1 MTVSM
6 YGIWN
11 MEYGIWNYGAT
22 ISVGFNIFIMCK
34 FIIEIYSIDMASVT
48 PTLSNFTIESRVIIR
63 DVSFSLAN
71 PTSDNTNPAAVFT
84 FTINN
89 TGATPVADISGRIV
103 RILSVGTAT
112 ITATQAATTGYT
124 SGEITAVLTV
134 NPVINEYTISPKEW
148 SLGSFELQ
156 DPSSNSPGSFTFEN
170 LTPLTI
176 SIFSRTVTLKTV
188 GSAQIKIT
196 QDASG
201 IYPSSSI
208 IATFDV
214 LTSIVGVGTQ
224 NQIDLSWN
232 IPTENGAT
240 IKNYFF
246 YTEERT
252 TDISPAPAVSS
263 VIATI
268 PATNSS
274 YYSYTLPRPY
284 SSQVLSSSGQPTGID
299 INSADRS
306 FDITTSPL
314 YTTANYFD
322 MGYCGEIEVNWVYH
336 NDARIDN
343 LRGSASTTMTL
354 SLHKRASSQIGDNRI
369 DLILDTTRTYDS
381 LENCYGPMPQNN
393 DKTLTDIFTIDFP
406 SSSTPARELKYMKLT
421 DVIAG
426 QVRISNNTYIN
437 SDGVEKT
444 YSIIIKSIRIAPFRF
459 PISRDFTS
467 LGFGLGTG
475 NTTGG
480 FSVSTFNALPDIS
493 GGVLYHM
500 PKMTRSL
507 TDYNKASWT
516 FSWKYAANLPKLTT
530 DISYLPVGSGAA
542 AITNLNIPF
551 NMRIR
556 AYSRPYTKTTV
567 SIIDA
572 SYNTLSVPAFLTN
585 VTNANYNTRM
595 LFDLS
600 FNADASYNQIF
611 ADLSANNLSYT
622 FDISG
627 AKGFAPA
634 AVGGNIDFSHTQFV
648 FLFDISILDPSYNA
662 YFRIMNTQADSF
674 QVKMVSQTFTPYQ
687 EYRFASPDPTLASSH
702 ALTSQTNTIYSITD
716 HYTPIRPF
724 YRFFNLTNGDFYS
737 YRISSHNIAGTS
749 AFSELLTRRCGSVP
763 NTIQNQVNSNGND
776 TLTIESETTS
786 NQINI
791 YWDKPTFSGY
801 EIQYY
806 IIQMMID
813 ISGRWINS
821 IDYTNELA
829 ANDLSFNMFNDVIV
843 PVSDD
848 QTLIEYTNTIRQ
860 YTYNSIASQQSFNS
874 RSGLNTPFTGSILNG
889 YRYYLRLA
897 SVNELGVGAYSSI
910 LSGVSFSRPDNDPI
924 RFDADQVIGD
934 ELVILTWKI
943 PQEDAGSPI
952 LNYVIDYQEVTE
964 SVSATGVIT
973 TIYKPMNRY
982 LQDAI
987 ELEYSNADPS
997 YPLRTFG
1004 NVYSGYKQ
1012 FSSLSSDQQTALM
1025 TLRNQ
1030 IFKYIIHPRPI
1041 TLNDPDKALNT
1052 ASSDLSKNIVLN
1064 YTDKTFTYKSNLL
1077 TQNMF
1082 DLSYIQLKWYYTQDT
1097 VGGGVWQSET
1107 SASFH
1112 LSVTGH
1118 LEHNSSNRSR
1128 DISGIFD
1135 ISRSYIVTLSKM
1147 SLPDNAVYNYIHS
1160 VTGDIITADV
1170 PATYVRFESLS
1181 PPTLF
1186 RLDHEHDKGYYLK
1199 MFYTIS
1205 NISRSD
1211 YRFNFLS
1218 SKVIIN
1224 GIAPVRTFPGLNTEF
1239 TMTVRN
1245 NIYSHPLVNG
1255 NTYLFTITPV
1265 NINDYFPDPSKE
1277 GGNYGNGVS
1286 QITLKVGTAF
1296 SEPITDMSYS
1306 LISTSQGGKV
1316 VLQWKYSSKPKYII
1330 NIVIPDEY
1338 RQDNLYPQEYPSIL
1352 QPDGRTTL
1360 SILTPNLDTNSSIV
1374 TYTIP
1379 SDLPADIASSN
1390 AQLYLKSGRGYHIS
1404 VSPVQTFIDNQDTI
1418 VFQPAPS
1425 ENMYVDGTYIIPFR
1439 IPLRPLEFISQGY
1452 NGYVDLK
1459 WRLPDIMTDPN
1470 YYTTSTT
1477 DAYYQYKYFTLE
1489 RRDVSSSS
1497 LEWTV
1502 VSTEIPIPS
1511 QANGGIAGYQTQYT
1525 VSSLT
1530 NERPQQFRIR
1540 TVINNEYTTQR
1551 SFSDYTY
1558 MTVINNIPVVESSA
1572 NTVYPSLY
1580 PFRPSN
1586 PSLRFATI
1594 TATATG
1600 PLNGLTFKL
1609 DYPSYNGI
1617 ADYYECDVYYNY
1629 IVSGTTRSQWY
1640 GIFDVNN
1647 GIADLSDNITINGAQ
1662 FTANRKLRTTTAT
1675 ASGNQTITV
1684 VSRTNLYSYGIQFRL
1699 YPRKTGLD
1707 GVYPLGDNLYT
1718 EYSNVAYLY

>member
-1 MTVSM
+1 MS
-6 YGIWN
+6 
-11 MEYGIWNYGAT
+11 
-22 ISVGFNIFIMCK
+22 SVP
-34 FIIEIYSIDMASVT
+34 
-48 PTLSNFTIESRVIIR
+48 PTLSNFTIEPRVIIR

-71 PTSDNTNPAAVFT
+71 PTSNNTNPAAVFT

-112 ITATQAATTGYT
+112 ITATQAATPGYT

-188 GSAQIKIT
+188 GSAQIKVT
-196 QDASG
+196 QAASG

-252 TDISPAPAVSS
+252 TDISPAPAVST
-263 VIATI
+263 VIATR

-274 YYSYTLPRPY
+274 YYSYTLPRTY
-284 SSQVLSSSGQPTGID
+284 SSQVLSAAGQPTGID
-299 INSADRS
+299 INSTNTL
-306 FDITTSPL
+306 FNITTSPL

-336 NDARIDN
+336 NDARIEDLMAN
-343 LRGSASTTMTL
+343 EVTSTTMTL

-369 DLILDTTRTYDS
+369 DLISGATRNYDS

-406 SSSTPARELKYMKLT
+406 NSSTLARELKYMKLT

-426 QVRISNNTYIN
+426 QVNISNNTYIN
-437 SDGVEKT
+437 SEGIRKT

-467 LGFGLGTG
+467 LGFGLGIGTG
-475 NTTGG
+475 NINGG

-516 FSWKYAANLPKLTT
+516 FSWKYAANLQKLTT

-556 AYSRPYTKTTV
+556 AYSRPYKRTTE
-567 SIIDA
+567 SITDA

-585 VTNANYNTRM
+585 VSNSNYNTRM
-595 LFDLS
+595 LLDSS

-622 FDISG
+622 FDIFG

-634 AVGGNIDFSHTQFV
+634 AVGDNIDFSHTQFV

-662 YFRIMNTQADSF
+662 YFRMMNTQADSF

-687 EYRFASPDPTLASSH
+687 EYRLAGPDPTLASSQS
-702 ALTSQTNTIYSITD
+702 LMSPTNTLYNIID
-716 HYTPIRPF
+716 HYTPLRPF
-724 YRFFNLTNGDFYS
+724 YRFFDLSNGNFYS
-737 YRISSHNIAGTS
+737 YRISSQNIAGTS

-763 NTIQNQVNSNGND
+763 NTIQNQVNRFGND
-776 TLTIESETTS
+776 TFTIESESTS
-786 NQINI
+786 NQIII

-813 ISGRWINS
+813 ISGRWVNT
-821 IDYTNELA
+821 IDYTVELA
-829 ANDLSFNMFNDVIV
+829 ANDLSFNMFNEVIV

-848 QTLIEYTNTIRQ
+848 QTLIPYRNTIRQ
-860 YTYNSIASQQSFNS
+860 YTYNSITSQETFNS
-874 RSGLNTPFTGSILNG
+874 RSGLNTPFTGAILNG
-889 YRYYLRLA
+889 YRYYFRLA
-897 SVNELGVGAYSSI
+897 SMNEIGVSAYSSI
-910 LSGVSFSRPDNDPI
+910 LSGISFSRPDNAPI
-924 RFDADQVIGD
+924 RYDGDQIIGN

-952 LNYVIDYQEVTE
+952 LNYVIDYQDVIET
-964 SVSATGVIT
+964 VSATTGVIT
-973 TIYKPMNRY
+973 TTYGSTKYRY
-982 LQDAI
+982 IQDEI
-987 ELEYSNADPS
+987 EKSYYNAAPG
-997 YPLRTFG
+997 YPLNDFRK
-1004 NVYSGYKQ
+1004 VYSGYKQ
-1012 FSSLSSDQQTALM
+1012 FSSLSSDKQTELM
-1025 TLRNQ
+1025 TLRNRL
-1030 IFKYIIHPRPI
+1030 FKYIIHPRPI

-1052 ASSDLSKNIVLN
+1052 VSSDLSKNIVMN
-1064 YTDKTFTYKSNLL
+1064 YTDQTFTYKSNLL

-1097 VGGGVWQSET
+1097 VGGGGIWQSDT

-1147 SLPDNAVYNYIHS
+1147 SLPDDAVYNYIHS
-1160 VTGDIITADV
+1160 VTGDVLTAVDPV
-1170 PATYVRFESLS
+1170 PATYVQFESLS
-1181 PPTLF
+1181 PPTLI

-1199 MFYTIS
+1199 MNYTIS

-1218 SKVIIN
+1218 GKVILN

-1239 TMTVRN
+1239 TMTIKN
-1245 NIYSHPLVNG
+1245 NGYSHPLENG
-1255 NTYLFTITPV
+1255 NTYLFTITPI
-1265 NINDYFPDPSKE
+1265 NINDFFPDPSKD
-1277 GGNYGNGVS
+1277 GDNDGNGIS

-1316 VLQWKYSSKPKYII
+1316 VLQWKYSSKPKYFISI
-1330 NIVIPDEY
+1330 DIPNEY
-1338 RQDNLYPQEYPSIL
+1338 RQDNLYPQEYPLLL
-1352 QPDGRTTL
+1352 QPDGNRR
-1360 SILTPNLDTNSSIV
+1360 SILTPNLDTNSGIV

-1390 AQLYLKSGRGYHIS
+1390 AQLYLKSGRGYHIR
-1404 VSPVQTFIDNQDTI
+1404 VSPVQTFINTQDTI
-1418 VFQPAPS
+1418 EFIPAPS
-1425 ENMYVDGTYIIPFR
+1425 RNMYVDGTYIIPFR

-1452 NGYVDLK
+1452 NGSVDLK
-1459 WRLPDIMTDPN
+1459 WRLPDITTDPN
-1470 YYTTSTT
+1470 YYKTDTTA
-1477 DAYYQYKYFTLE
+1477 AYYQYKYFTLE
-1489 RRDVSSSS
+1489 RRDELSS

-1502 VSTEIPIPS
+1502 VSNEIPIPS
-1511 QANGGIAGYQTQYT
+1511 QENGGIAGYQTQYT
-1525 VSSLT
+1525 VGSLT
-1530 NERPQQFRIR
+1530 NERNQQFRIR
-1540 TVINNEYTTQR
+1540 TVINNEYTSQR

-1572 NTVYPSLY
+1572 NTVYPSIY

-1594 TATATG
+1594 TETATG

-1629 IVSGTTRSQWY
+1629 VVSGTTRSPWY

-1684 VSRTNLYSYGIQFRL
+1684 VSRSNLYSYGIRFRL
-1699 YPRKTGLD
+1699 YPRKNGLD

>member
-1 MTVSM
+1 
-6 YGIWN
+6 
-11 MEYGIWNYGAT
+11 
-22 ISVGFNIFIMCK
+22 
-34 FIIEIYSIDMASVT
+34 MASET
-48 PTLSNFTIESRVIIR
+48 PTLSNFTIEPRVIIR

-71 PTSDNTNPAAVFT
+71 PRSNNTNPAAVFT

-103 RILSVGTAT
+103 RILSVGKAI

-156 DPSSNSPGSFTFEN
+156 DPSSNSPGAFTFEN

-188 GSAQIKIT
+188 GSAQIKVT
-196 QDASG
+196 QAASG
-201 IYPSSSI
+201 IYPSSYV

-252 TDISPAPAVSS
+252 TDISPAPAVST

-284 SSQVLSSSGQPTGID
+284 SSQVLSAAGQPTGID
-299 INSADRS
+299 INSTTNS
-306 FDITTSPL
+306 FEITTSPL

-336 NDARIDN
+336 NDARIDD
-343 LRGSASTTMTL
+343 LSGSASTTMKL

-369 DLILDTTRTYDS
+369 DLILDTTRIYDS

-426 QVRISNNTYIN
+426 QVSISNNTYIN

-500 PKMTRSL
+500 PKMTRPL

-556 AYSRPYTKTTV
+556 AYSRPYTKTTG
-567 SIIDA
+567 SITNA

-585 VTNANYNTRM
+585 VSIANYNTRM

-662 YFRIMNTQADSF
+662 YFRMMNTQTDSF

-687 EYRFASPDPTLASSH
+687 EYRLAGPNPTLASSQS
-702 ALTSQTNTIYSITD
+702 LTSPTNTIYSITD
-716 HYTPIRPF
+716 HYTPLRPF

-737 YRISSHNIAGTS
+737 YRISSQNIAGTS

-763 NTIQNQVNSNGND
+763 NTIQNQVNRYGND
-776 TLTIESETTS
+776 TFKIESESTS

-806 IIQMMID
+806 IIQMIID
-813 ISGRWINS
+813 ISGRWVNS

-829 ANDLSFNMFNDVIV
+829 ANDLSFNMFNEVIV

-860 YTYNSIASQQSFNS
+860 YTYNSITSQQIFNS
-874 RSGLNTPFTGSILNG
+874 RYGLNTPFTGAILNG
-889 YRYYLRLA
+889 YRYYFRLA
-897 SVNELGVGAYSSI
+897 SMNELGVSAYSSI
-910 LSGVSFSRPDNDPI
+910 LSGISFSRPDNAPI
-924 RFDADQVIGD
+924 RFDGDQVIGSD
-934 ELVILTWKI
+934 LVILTWKI
-943 PQEDAGSPI
+943 PQDDAGSPI
-952 LNYVIDYQEVTE
+952 LNYVIDYQDVIET
-964 SVSATGVIT
+964 VSATTGAIIT
-973 TIYKPMNRY
+973 TYGSTTYRY
-982 LQDAI
+982 IQDAI
-987 ELEYSNADPS
+987 EKSYYDDNRGYPS
-997 YPLRTFG
+997 DDFRK
-1004 NVYSGYKQ
+1004 VYSGYKQ
-1012 FSSLSSDQQTALM
+1012 FSSLSSDQQTALA

-1052 ASSDLSKNIVLN
+1052 ASSDLSKNIVMN

-1097 VGGGVWQSET
+1097 VGGGIWQSGT
-1107 SASFH
+1107 SVSFH

-1147 SLPDNAVYNYIHS
+1147 SLPDDAVYNYIHS
-1160 VTGDIITADV
+1160 VTGDVLTANV

-1181 PPTLF
+1181 PPTLI
-1186 RLDHEHDKGYYLK
+1186 RLDHEHDNGYYLK
-1199 MFYTIS
+1199 MIYTIS

-1218 SKVIIN
+1218 GKVILN
-1224 GIAPVRTFPGLNTEF
+1224 GIAPVRTFAGLNTEF
-1239 TMTVRN
+1239 TVTIKN
-1245 NIYSHPLVNG
+1245 NGYSYPLVSEKK
-1255 NTYLFTITPV
+1255 YLYTITPF
-1265 NINDYFPDPSKE
+1265 NINDFFPDPLLKD
-1277 GGNYGNGVS
+1277 GDNNGNGIS
-1286 QITLKVGTAF
+1286 QITLKWGTDT
-1296 SEPITDMSYS
+1296 SQSITDMSYS

-1330 NIVIPDEY
+1330 SIEIPNEY
-1338 RQDNLYPQEYPSIL
+1338 RQDNLYPQEYPLLL

-1360 SILTPNLDTNSSIV
+1360 SILTPNLDTNSGIV

-1390 AQLYLKSGRGYHIS
+1390 AQLYLKSGRGYHIR
-1404 VSPVQTFIDNQDTI
+1404 VSPVQTFINTQDI
-1418 VFQPAPS
+1418 IEFVPAPP
-1425 ENMYVDGTYIIPFR
+1425 EKMYVDGTYIIPFR

-1452 NGYVDLK
+1452 NGSVDLK
-1459 WRLPDIMTDPN
+1459 WRLPDITTDPN
-1470 YYTTSTT
+1470 YYTTDTT
-1477 DAYYQYKYFTLE
+1477 TAYYQYKYFTLE
-1489 RRDVSSSS
+1489 RRDELSS

-1502 VSTEIPIPS
+1502 VSNEIPIPS

-1525 VSSLT
+1525 VGSLT
-1530 NERPQQFRIR
+1530 NERNQQFRIR
-1540 TVINNEYTTQR
+1540 TVINNEYTSQR

-1572 NTVYPSLY
+1572 NTVYPSIY
-1580 PFRPSN
+1580 PFRSSN

-1594 TATATG
+1594 TDTATG
-1600 PLNGLTFKL
+1600 SLNGLTFML

-1629 IVSGTTRSQWY
+1629 IVSGTTRSPWY

-1675 ASGNQTITV
+1675 ASGNQRITV
-1684 VSRTNLYSYGIQFRL
+1684 VSRTNLYSYGIRFRL
-1699 YPRKTGLD
+1699 YPRKNGLD
-1707 GVYPLGDNLYT
+1707 GVYPSGDNLYT

>member
-1 MTVSM
+1 
-6 YGIWN
+6 
-11 MEYGIWNYGAT
+11 MEYGVT
-22 ISVGFNIFIMCK
+22 VISVDFNIFIMC
-34 FIIEIYSIDMASVT
+34 IIEIYSINMAAQP
-48 PTLSNFTIESRVIIR
+48 PTLSNFTIEPRVIIR
-63 DVSFSLAN
+63 DVSFSLTD

-89 TGATPVADISGRIV
+89 TDGATPVADISGRIV
-103 RILSVGTAT
+103 RILGVGTAI
-112 ITATQAATTGYT
+112 ITATQAATVGYT
-124 SGEITAVLTV
+124 TGEITAVLTV

-176 SIFSRTVTLKTV
+176 SIFARTVTLKTV
-188 GSAQIKIT
+188 GSAQIKVT

-208 IATFDV
+208 IASFDV
-214 LTSIVGVGTQ
+214 LTSIVVVGTQ

-263 VIATI
+263 VIATR
-268 PATNSS
+268 PAINSS

-299 INSADRS
+299 INSTGGS
-306 FDITTSPL
+306 FNITTSPL
-314 YTTANYFD
+314 YTNANYFD

-336 NDARIDN
+336 NDARIED
-343 LRGSASTTMTL
+343 LMADEVTSTTMTL
-354 SLHKRASSQIGDNRI
+354 SLHKRASSQVGDNRI
-369 DLILDTTRTYDS
+369 NLIFNATRKYDS

-393 DKTLTDIFTIDFP
+393 DKTITDIFTIDFP
-406 SSSTPARELKYMKLT
+406 GSSTLARELKYMKLT

-426 QVRISNNTYIN
+426 NVTISSNTYIN
-437 SDGVEKT
+437 SVGIEKT

-467 LGFGLGTG
+467 LGFGLGIGTE
-475 NTTGG
+475 NINGG
-480 FSVSTFNALPDIS
+480 FSVSTFNALADIS

-500 PKMTRSL
+500 PKMTRPL

-516 FSWKYAANLPKLTT
+516 FSWKYAANLPKLIT

-556 AYSRPYTKTTV
+556 GYSRPYKHTTE
-567 SIIDA
+567 SITDA

-595 LFDLS
+595 LFDAS

-611 ADLSANNLSYT
+611 ADSSANNLSFT
-622 FDISG
+622 FDISS
-627 AKGFAPA
+627 AKGFAKYIE
-634 AVGGNIDFSHTQFV
+634 GNIDFSHTQFV

-662 YFRIMNTQADSF
+662 YFRMMNTQADSF
-674 QVKMVSQTFTPYQ
+674 QVKMMSQTFTPYQ
-687 EYRFASPDPTLASSH
+687 EYRFASPDPTLASSQS
-702 ALTSQTNTIYSITD
+702 LISPTNTLYNIID
-716 HYTPIRPF
+716 HYTPLRPF
-724 YRFFNLTNGDFYS
+724 YRFFDLSNGDFYS
-737 YRISSHNIAGTS
+737 YRISSQNIAGTS

-763 NTIQNQVNSNGND
+763 NTIQNQVNPNGND
-776 TLTIESETTS
+776 TLKIESERTS

-829 ANDLSFNMFNDVIV
+829 ANDLSFNMFNEVIV
-843 PVSDD
+843 PVSDN
-848 QTLIEYTNTIRQ
+848 QALIEYTNTIRQ

-910 LSGVSFSRPDNDPI
+910 LSGISFSRPDNAPI
-924 RFDADQVIGD
+924 RFDGDQIIGD
-934 ELVILTWKI
+934 GLVILTWKI

-952 LNYVIDYQEVTE
+952 LNYIIEYQDVFET
-964 SVSATGVIT
+964 VSATTGAIT
-973 TIYKPMNRY
+973 TTYSRTKYRY
-982 LQDAI
+982 LQDAS
-987 ELEYSNADPS
+987 ENAYFTADAS
-997 YPLRTFG
+997 YPYNAFR

-1012 FSSLSSDQQTALM
+1012 FSSLSSDKQTALA

-1030 IFKYIIHPRPI
+1030 LFKYIIHPRPI
-1041 TLNDPDKALNT
+1041 TLNDTDKALNT
-1052 ASSDLSKNIVLN
+1052 ASSDLSKNIVMN
-1064 YTDKTFTYKSNLL
+1064 YTDTTFTYKSNLL

-1097 VGGGVWQSET
+1097 VGGQLWQSDT
-1107 SASFH
+1107 SVSFH

-1135 ISRSYIVTLSKM
+1135 ISRSYIVTVSKM
-1147 SLPDNAVYNYIHS
+1147 SRPDDAIYNNINS
-1160 VTGDIITADV
+1160 VTGDVLTVDDPV

-1199 MFYTIS
+1199 MIYTIS

-1218 SKVIIN
+1218 GRVIIN
-1224 GIAPVRTFPGLNTEF
+1224 GIAPVRTFAGLNTEF

-1245 NIYSHPLVNG
+1245 NPYSHPLENG
-1255 NTYLFTITPV
+1255 KTYLFTITPF
-1265 NINDYFPDPSKE
+1265 NINDFFPDPSRE
-1277 GGNYGNGVS
+1277 GPNEVNGVS
-1286 QITLKVGTAF
+1286 QIILKVGTAF

-1338 RQDNLYPQEYPSIL
+1338 KQDNLYPQEYPSIL

-1418 VFQPAPS
+1418 AFQPAPS
-1425 ENMYVDGTYIIPFR
+1425 RNMFVDGTYIIPFR

-1459 WRLPDIMTDPN
+1459 WRLPDITTDPN
-1470 YYTTSTT
+1470 YYTTDTT

-1489 RRDVSSSS
+1489 RRDVSSLS
-1497 LEWTV
+1497 LEWNV
-1502 VSTEIPIPS
+1502 VSNEIPIPS
-1511 QANGGIAGYQTQYT
+1511 RANGGIAGYQTPYT
-1525 VSSLT
+1525 VSGLE
-1530 NERPQQFRIR
+1530 NERSQQFRIR

-1551 SFSDYTY
+1551 SYSDYTY

-1572 NTVYPSLY
+1572 NTVYPSIY

-1594 TATATG
+1594 TETATG

-1629 IVSGTTRSQWY
+1629 IVSGTTRSPWY

-1647 GIADLSDNITINGAQ
+1647 GIADLSYNIIINGAQ
-1662 FTANRKLRTTTAT
+1662 FTANRKLRTITAT

-1684 VSRTNLYSYGIQFRL
+1684 VSRSNLYSYGIQFRL
-1699 YPRKTGLD
+1699 YPRKNGLD

-1718 EYSNVAYLY
+1718 DYSNVAYLY

>member
-1 MTVSM
+1 
-6 YGIWN
+6 
-11 MEYGIWNYGAT
+11 MEYGIT
-22 ISVGFNIFIMCK
+22 VISVDFNIFIMC
-34 FIIEIYSIDMASVT
+34 IIEIYSNNMAALP
-48 PTLSNFTIESRVIIR
+48 PTLSNFTIEPRVIIR
-63 DVSFSLAN
+63 DVSFSLTD

-89 TGATPVADISGRIV
+89 TAGATPVADISGRIV
-103 RILSVGTAT
+103 RILSVGKAI

-170 LTPLTI
+170 FTPLTI
-176 SIFSRTVTLKTV
+176 SIVSRTVTLKTV
-188 GSAQIKIT
+188 GSAQIKVT

-208 IATFDV
+208 IASFDV
-214 LTSIVGVGTQ
+214 LTSIVVVGTQ

-263 VIATI
+263 VIATR

-274 YYSYTLPRPY
+274 YYSYTLPIPY
-284 SSQVLSSSGQPTGID
+284 SSQILSSSGQPTGID
-299 INSADRS
+299 INSTS
-306 FDITTSPL
+306 TLFNITTLAL

-322 MGYCGEIEVNWVYH
+322 MGYCGEIEVNWAYH
-336 NDARIDN
+336 NDAPIEDLMAN
-343 LRGSASTTMTL
+343 EVTSTTMTL

-369 DLILDTTRTYDS
+369 DLISSATRNYDS

-406 SSSTPARELKYMKLT
+406 NSSTLARDLKYMKLT

-426 QVRISNNTYIN
+426 QVSISNNTYIN
-437 SDGVEKT
+437 SQGIEKT

-467 LGFGLGTG
+467 LGFGLGLGIGTG
-475 NTTGG
+475 NTNGG
-480 FSVSTFNALPDIS
+480 FSVSTFNALADIS

-516 FSWKYAANLPKLTT
+516 FSWKYVANLPKLTT
-530 DISYLPVGSGAA
+530 DISYLPVGSGPA

-556 AYSRPYTKTTV
+556 AYSRPYSKTTGT
-567 SIIDA
+567 ITDA

-595 LFDLS
+595 LFDSS

-662 YFRIMNTQADSF
+662 YFRMMNTQADSF
-674 QVKMVSQTFTPYQ
+674 QVKMMSQTFTPYQ
-687 EYRFASPDPTLASSH
+687 EYRLAGPDPTLASSQS
-702 ALTSQTNTIYSITD
+702 LISPTNTLYNIID
-716 HYTPIRPF
+716 HYTPLRPF
-724 YRFFNLTNGDFYS
+724 YRFFDLSNGNFYS
-737 YRISSHNIAGTS
+737 YRISSQNIAGTS

-763 NTIQNQVNSNGND
+763 NTIQNQVNRLGNN
-776 TLTIESETTS
+776 TFTIESETTS
-786 NQINI
+786 NQVNL

-829 ANDLSFNMFNDVIV
+829 ANDLSFNMFNEVIV

-860 YTYNSIASQQSFNS
+860 YTYNSIASQDNFNS
-874 RSGLNTPFTGSILNG
+874 RSGLNTPFTGLILNG
-889 YRYYLRLA
+889 YRYYFRLA
-897 SVNELGVGAYSSI
+897 SVNELGGGAYSSI
-910 LSGVSFSRPDNDPI
+910 LSGVSFSRPDNAPI
-924 RFDADQVIGD
+924 RFDGDQVIGD

-952 LNYVIDYQEVTE
+952 LNYIIEYQDVFET
-964 SVSATGVIT
+964 VSATTGAIT
-973 TIYKPMNRY
+973 ITYGDTKHRY

-987 ELEYSNADPS
+987 EKSYYYTANNGH
-997 YPLRTFG
+997 YPLQTFR

-1012 FSSLSSDQQTALM
+1012 FSSLSSDKQTALT

-1041 TLNDPDKALNT
+1041 TLNDTDKALNT
-1052 ASSDLSKNIVLN
+1052 ASSDLSKNIVMN
-1064 YTDKTFTYKSNLL
+1064 YTDNTFTYKSNLL

-1097 VGGGVWQSET
+1097 VGGGLWQPDT
-1107 SASFH
+1107 SVSFH

-1135 ISRSYIVTLSKM
+1135 ISRSYIVTVSKF
-1147 SLPDNAVYNYIHS
+1147 SLPESATYNYIHS
-1160 VTGDIITADV
+1160 VTGDVLPANDPV

-1181 PPTLF
+1181 PPTLI

-1199 MFYTIS
+1199 MIYTIS
-1205 NISRSD
+1205 NISSSA

-1218 SKVIIN
+1218 GKVIIN

-1239 TMTVRN
+1239 TMTLRN
-1245 NIYSHPLVNG
+1245 NPYSHPLENG
-1255 NTYLFTITPV
+1255 KTYLFTITPF
-1265 NINDYFPDPSKE
+1265 NINDFFPDPSKE
-1277 GGNYGNGVS
+1277 GPNQVNGVS
-1286 QITLKVGTAF
+1286 QITLKVGTEF

-1306 LISTSQGGKV
+1306 LISTTQGGKV

-1425 ENMYVDGTYIIPFR
+1425 RNMFVDGTYIIPFR

-1452 NGYVDLK
+1452 NGSVDLK
-1459 WRLPDIMTDPN
+1459 WRLPDITTDPN
-1470 YYTTSTT
+1470 YYKTDTTG
-1477 DAYYQYKYFTLE
+1477 AYYQYKYFTLE
-1489 RRDVSSSS
+1489 RRDVLSLS

-1502 VSTEIPIPS
+1502 VSNEIPIPS
-1511 QANGGIAGYQTQYT
+1511 QANGGIAGYQSQYT
-1525 VSSLT
+1525 VSGLT
-1530 NERPQQFRIR
+1530 NERSQQFRIR

-1572 NTVYPSLY
+1572 NTVYPSIY

-1600 PLNGLTFKL
+1600 SLNGLTFML

-1629 IVSGTTRSQWY
+1629 IISGTTRSEWY
-1640 GIFDVNN
+1640 EIFDVNN

-1662 FTANRKLRTTTAT
+1662 FTANRKMRTTTAT

-1684 VSRTNLYSYGIQFRL
+1684 VSRSNLYSYGIRFRL
-1699 YPRKTGLD
+1699 YPRKNGLD

-1718 EYSNVAYLY
+1718 EYSNVDYLY

>member
-1 MTVSM
+1 MS
-6 YGIWN
+6 
-11 MEYGIWNYGAT
+11 
-22 ISVGFNIFIMCK
+22 SVP
-34 FIIEIYSIDMASVT
+34 
-48 PTLSNFTIESRVIIR
+48 PTLSNFTIEPRVIIR

-156 DPSSNSPGSFTFEN
+156 DPSSNSPGAFTFEN

-188 GSAQIKIT
+188 GSAQIKVT
-196 QDASG
+196 QAASG
-201 IYPSSSI
+201 IYPSSYV

-252 TDISPAPAVSS
+252 TDISPAPAVST
-263 VIATI
+263 VIATR

-284 SSQVLSSSGQPTGID
+284 SSQVLSAAGQPTGID
-299 INSADRS
+299 INSTNTL
-306 FDITTSPL
+306 FNITTSPL

-336 NDARIDN
+336 NDAPIDD
-343 LRGSASTTMTL
+343 LSGSASTTMTL

-369 DLILDTTRTYDS
+369 DLISGATRNYDS

-406 SSSTPARELKYMKLT
+406 SSSTLARELKYMKLT

-426 QVRISNNTYIN
+426 QVDISNNTYIN
-437 SDGVEKT
+437 SEGIQKT

-475 NTTGG
+475 NINGG

-530 DISYLPVGSGAA
+530 DISYLPMGSGAA

-556 AYSRPYTKTTV
+556 AYSRPYKRTTE
-567 SIIDA
+567 SITDA

-585 VTNANYNTRM
+585 VSNSNYNTRI
-595 LFDLS
+595 LFDSS

-622 FDISG
+622 FDIFG

-634 AVGGNIDFSHTQFV
+634 AVGDNIDFSHTQFV

-662 YFRIMNTQADSF
+662 YFRMMNAQADSF

-687 EYRFASPDPTLASSH
+687 EYRLAGPDPTLASSH
-702 ALTSQTNTIYSITD
+702 ALTSPTNTIYSITD
-716 HYTPIRPF
+716 HYTPLRPF

-737 YRISSHNIAGTS
+737 YRISSQNIAGTS

-763 NTIQNQVNSNGND
+763 NTIQNRVNRFGND
-776 TLTIESETTS
+776 TFTIESENTS

-829 ANDLSFNMFNDVIV
+829 ANDLSFNMFNEVIV

-848 QTLIEYTNTIRQ
+848 QTLIEYTNAIRQ
-860 YTYNSIASQQSFNS
+860 YTYNSIASQETFNS
-874 RSGLNTPFTGSILNG
+874 RSGLNTPFTGAILNG
-889 YRYYLRLA
+889 YRYYFRLA
-897 SVNELGVGAYSSI
+897 SMNELGVSAYSSI
-910 LSGVSFSRPDNDPI
+910 LSGISFSRPDNAPI
-924 RFDADQVIGD
+924 RYDGDQIIGD

-952 LNYVIDYQEVTE
+952 LNYVIDYQDVIET
-964 SVSATGVIT
+964 VSATTGVIT
-973 TIYKPMNRY
+973 TTYGSIKYRY
-982 LQDAI
+982 LQDETEKLFYIA
-987 ELEYSNADPS
+987 SNGS
-997 YPLRTFG
+997 YPLNDFRK
-1004 NVYSGYKQ
+1004 VYSGYKQ
-1012 FSSLSSDQQTALM
+1012 FSSLSSDQQTALA

-1030 IFKYIIHPRPI
+1030 LFKYIIHPRPI
-1041 TLNDPDKALNT
+1041 TLNDTDKALNT
-1052 ASSDLSKNIVLN
+1052 VSSDLSKNIVMN
-1064 YTDKTFTYKSNLL
+1064 YTDQTFTYKSNLL
-1077 TQNMF
+1077 TQNVF

-1097 VGGGVWQSET
+1097 VGGGGIWQSNT

-1147 SLPDNAVYNYIHS
+1147 SLPDDAVYNYIHS
-1160 VTGDIITADV
+1160 VTGDLLTAVDPV
-1170 PATYVRFESLS
+1170 PATYVQFESLS
-1181 PPTLF
+1181 PPTLI

-1199 MFYTIS
+1199 MNYTIS

-1218 SKVIIN
+1218 GKVILN

-1239 TMTVRN
+1239 TMTIKN
-1245 NIYSHPLVNG
+1245 NGYAHPLENA
-1255 NTYLFTITPV
+1255 NTYLFTITPI
-1265 NINDYFPDPSKE
+1265 NINDFFPDPSKD
-1277 GGNYGNGVS
+1277 GDNDGNGIS

-1316 VLQWKYSSKPKYII
+1316 VLQWKYSSKPKYFISI
-1330 NIVIPDEY
+1330 EIPNEY
-1338 RQDNLYPQEYPSIL
+1338 RQDNLYPQEYPLLL
-1352 QPDGRTTL
+1352 QPDGSRR
-1360 SILTPNLDTNSSIV
+1360 SILTPNLDTNSGIV

-1390 AQLYLKSGRGYHIS
+1390 AQLYLKSGRGYHIR
-1404 VSPVQTFIDNQDTI
+1404 VSPVQTFIDDQDTI

-1452 NGYVDLK
+1452 NGSVDLK
-1459 WRLPDIMTDPN
+1459 WRLPDITTDPN
-1470 YYTTSTT
+1470 YYKTDTTA
-1477 DAYYQYKYFTLE
+1477 AYYQYKYFTLE
-1489 RRDVSSSS
+1489 QRDVSSSS

-1502 VSTEIPIPS
+1502 VSNEIPIPS
-1511 QANGGIAGYQTQYT
+1511 QENGGIAGYQTQYT

-1530 NERPQQFRIR
+1530 NERNQQFRIR
-1540 TVINNEYTTQR
+1540 TVINNEYTSQR

-1572 NTVYPSLY
+1572 NTVYPSIY

-1594 TATATG
+1594 TGTATG
-1600 PLNGLTFKL
+1600 PLNGLTFML

-1629 IVSGTTRSQWY
+1629 IVSGTTRSPWY

-1647 GIADLSDNITINGAQ
+1647 GIADLSDNITINGTQ

-1684 VSRTNLYSYGIQFRL
+1684 VSRSNLYSYGIQFRL
-1699 YPRKTGLD
+1699 YPRKNGLD

>member
-1 MTVSM
+1 
-6 YGIWN
+6 
-11 MEYGIWNYGAT
+11 
-22 ISVGFNIFIMCK
+22 
-34 FIIEIYSIDMASVT
+34 MALVT
-48 PTLSNFTIESRVIIR
+48 PTLSNFTIEPRVIIR

-71 PTSDNTNPAAVFT
+71 PTSDNTTPAAVFT

-103 RILSVGTAT
+103 RILGVGTAT

-156 DPSSNSPGSFTFEN
+156 DPSSNSPGAFTFEN

-196 QDASG
+196 QAASG
-201 IYPSSSI
+201 IYPSGYV

-252 TDISPAPAVSS
+252 TDISPAPAVST

-299 INSADRS
+299 IDQSSNS
-306 FDITTSPL
+306 FEITTSPL

-336 NDARIDN
+336 NDFPIDD
-343 LRGSASTTMTL
+343 LSGSASTTMKL

-369 DLILDTTRTYDS
+369 DLILDTTRIYDS

-426 QVRISNNTYIN
+426 QVSISNNTYIN
-437 SDGVEKT
+437 SEGIQKT

-467 LGFGLGTG
+467 LGFGLVTG

-500 PKMTRSL
+500 PKMTRPL

-516 FSWKYAANLPKLTT
+516 FSWKYAANLPKLMT
-530 DISYLPVGSGAA
+530 DISYLPVGGGAA

-585 VTNANYNTRM
+585 VSIANYNTRM

-662 YFRIMNTQADSF
+662 YFRMMNTQADSF

-687 EYRFASPDPTLASSH
+687 EYRLAGPDPTLASSH
-702 ALTSQTNTIYSITD
+702 ALTSPTNTIYSITD
-716 HYTPIRPF
+716 HYTPLRPF

-737 YRISSHNIAGTS
+737 YRISSQNIAGPS

-763 NTIQNQVNSNGND
+763 NTIQNQVSSNGGN
-776 TLTIESETTS
+776 TFKVESETTS

-791 YWDKPTFSGY
+791 YWYKPTFSGY

-806 IIQMMID
+806 IIQMIID

-829 ANDLSFNMFNDVIV
+829 ANDLSFNMFNEIIV

-848 QTLIEYTNTIRQ
+848 QTLIEYTNTIRK
-860 YTYNSIASQQSFNS
+860 YTYNSIASQQRFNS
-874 RSGLNTPFTGSILNG
+874 GSGLNTPFTGAILNG
-889 YRYYLRLA
+889 YRYYLRLS
-897 SVNELGVGAYSSI
+897 SVNELGIGAYSSI
-910 LSGVSFSRPDNDPI
+910 LSGISFSRPDNAPI
-924 RFDADQVIGD
+924 RFDGDQVIGD
-934 ELVILTWKI
+934 GLVILTWKI
-943 PQEDAGSPI
+943 PQDDAGSPI
-952 LNYVIDYQEVTE
+952 LNYVIDYRDVFET
-964 SVSATGVIT
+964 VSATTGAIIT
-973 TIYKPMNRY
+973 TYGSTKKRY
-982 LQDAI
+982 FQDAI
-987 ELEYSNADPS
+987 ESEYIITDPS
-997 YPLRTFG
+997 YPLQTFR

-1012 FSSLSSDQQTALM
+1012 FSSLSSDQQTALA

-1030 IFKYIIHPRPI
+1030 LSKYIIHPRPI
-1041 TLNDPDKALNT
+1041 TLNDPDKALN
-1052 ASSDLSKNIVLN
+1052 AGSIDLSKNIVMN
-1064 YTDKTFTYKSNLL
+1064 YTNKTFTYKSNLL

-1097 VGGGVWQSET
+1097 VGGGLWQSGT

-1160 VTGDIITADV
+1160 VTGDVLTADDPV

-1199 MFYTIS
+1199 MIYTIS

-1218 SKVIIN
+1218 GKVILN
-1224 GIAPVRTFPGLNTEF
+1224 GIAPVRTFAGLNTEF
-1239 TMTVRN
+1239 TMTLRS
-1245 NIYSHPLVNG
+1245 NIYFPLVNAK
-1255 NTYLFTITPV
+1255 TYLFTITPV
-1265 NINDYFPDPSKE
+1265 NINDYFPDPSKD
-1277 GGNYGNGVS
+1277 GDNNGNGVS
-1286 QITLKVGTAF
+1286 QITLKVGTTS

-1330 NIVIPDEY
+1330 SIEIPNEY
-1338 RQDNLYPQEYPSIL
+1338 KQENLYPQEYPSIL

-1360 SILTPNLDTNSSIV
+1360 SILTPNLDTKSSIV

-1404 VSPVQTFIDNQDTI
+1404 VSPVQTFINQDTI
-1418 VFQPAPS
+1418 EFIPAPS
-1425 ENMYVDGTYIIPFR
+1425 RNMYVDGTYIIPFR

-1452 NGYVDLK
+1452 NGSVDLK
-1459 WRLPDIMTDPN
+1459 WRLPDITTDPN
-1470 YYTTSTT
+1470 YYKTDTT

-1497 LEWTV
+1497 SLDWTV
-1502 VSTEIPIPS
+1502 VSNEIPIPS

-1530 NERPQQFRIR
+1530 NERNQQFRIR
-1540 TVINNEYTTQR
+1540 TVINNEYTSQR

-1572 NTVYPSLY
+1572 NTVYPSIY
-1580 PFRPSN
+1580 PFRSSN

-1594 TATATG
+1594 TETATG

-1629 IVSGTTRSQWY
+1629 IVSGTTRSPWY

-1684 VSRTNLYSYGIQFRL
+1684 VSRSNLYSYGIRFRL
-1699 YPRKTGLD
+1699 YPRKTGVD
-1707 GVYPLGDNLYT
+1707 GVYPSGDNLYT

>member
-1 MTVSM
+1 
-6 YGIWN
+6 
-11 MEYGIWNYGAT
+11 
-22 ISVGFNIFIMCK
+22 
-34 FIIEIYSIDMASVT
+34 MAAQP
-48 PTLSNFTIESRVIIR
+48 PTLSNFTIEPRVIIR
-63 DVSFSLAN
+63 DVSFSLTD

-89 TGATPVADISGRIV
+89 TDGATPVADISGRIV
-103 RILSVGTAT
+103 RILGVGTAI
-112 ITATQAATTGYT
+112 ITATQAATVGYT
-124 SGEITAVLTV
+124 TGEITAVLTV

-188 GSAQIKIT
+188 GSAQIKVT

-208 IATFDV
+208 IASFDV
-214 LTSIVGVGTQ
+214 LTSIVVVGTQ

-263 VIATI
+263 VIATR
-268 PATNSS
+268 PAINSS

-299 INSADRS
+299 INSAGGS
-306 FDITTSPL
+306 FNITTSPL
-314 YTTANYFD
+314 YTNANYFD

-336 NDARIDN
+336 NDARIED
-343 LRGSASTTMTL
+343 LMADEVTSTTMTL
-354 SLHKRASSQIGDNRI
+354 SLHKRASSQVGDNRI
-369 DLILDTTRTYDS
+369 NLIFNATRKYDS

-393 DKTLTDIFTIDFP
+393 DKTMTDIFTIDFP
-406 SSSTPARELKYMKLT
+406 SSSTLARELKYMKLT

-426 QVRISNNTYIN
+426 NVTISSNTYIN
-437 SDGVEKT
+437 SVGIEKT

-467 LGFGLGTG
+467 LGFGLGIGTE
-475 NTTGG
+475 NIHGG
-480 FSVSTFNALPDIS
+480 FSVSTFNALADIS

-500 PKMTRSL
+500 PKMTRPL

-516 FSWKYAANLPKLTT
+516 FSWKYAANLPKLIT

-556 AYSRPYTKTTV
+556 GYSRPYNHTTE
-567 SIIDA
+567 SITDA

-595 LFDLS
+595 LFDAS

-611 ADLSANNLSYT
+611 ADSSANNLSFT

-627 AKGFAPA
+627 AKGFAKYIE
-634 AVGGNIDFSHTQFV
+634 GNIDFSHTQFV

-662 YFRIMNTQADSF
+662 YFRMMNTQADSF
-674 QVKMVSQTFTPYQ
+674 QVKMMSQTFTPYQ
-687 EYRFASPDPTLASSH
+687 EYRFASPDPTLASSQS
-702 ALTSQTNTIYSITD
+702 LISPTNTLYNIID
-716 HYTPIRPF
+716 HYTPLRPF
-724 YRFFNLTNGDFYS
+724 YRFFDLSNGDFYS
-737 YRISSHNIAGTS
+737 YRISSQNIAGTS

-763 NTIQNQVNSNGND
+763 NTIQNQVNPNGND
-776 TLTIESETTS
+776 TLKIESESTS

-829 ANDLSFNMFNDVIV
+829 ANDLSFNMFNEVIV
-843 PVSDD
+843 PLSDD
-848 QTLIEYTNTIRQ
+848 QTLISYTNTIRQ

-910 LSGVSFSRPDNDPI
+910 LSGISFSRPDNAPI
-924 RFDADQVIGD
+924 RFDGDQIIGD
-934 ELVILTWKI
+934 GLVILTWKI

-952 LNYVIDYQEVTE
+952 LNYIIEYQDVFET
-964 SVSATGVIT
+964 VSATTGAIT
-973 TIYKPMNRY
+973 TTYSRTKYRY
-982 LQDAI
+982 LQDAS
-987 ELEYSNADPS
+987 ENAYFTADAG
-997 YPLRTFG
+997 YPYNAFR

-1012 FSSLSSDQQTALM
+1012 FSSLSSDKQTALA

-1030 IFKYIIHPRPI
+1030 LFKYIIHPRPI
-1041 TLNDPDKALNT
+1041 TLNDTDKALNT
-1052 ASSDLSKNIVLN
+1052 ASSDLSKNIVMN
-1064 YTDKTFTYKSNLL
+1064 YTDTTFTYKSNLL

-1097 VGGGVWQSET
+1097 VGGQLWQSDT
-1107 SASFH
+1107 SVSFH

-1135 ISRSYIVTLSKM
+1135 ISRSYIVTVSKM
-1147 SLPDNAVYNYIHS
+1147 SRPDDAIYNNINS
-1160 VTGDIITADV
+1160 VTGDVLTANDPV

-1186 RLDHEHDKGYYLK
+1186 RLDHERDKGYYLK
-1199 MFYTIS
+1199 MIYTIS

-1218 SKVIIN
+1218 GKVIIN
-1224 GIAPVRTFPGLNTEF
+1224 GIAPVRTFAGLNTEF

-1245 NIYSHPLVNG
+1245 NPYSHPIESG
-1255 NTYLFTITPV
+1255 KTYLFTITPF
-1265 NINDYFPDPSKE
+1265 NINDFFPDPSRE
-1277 GGNYGNGVS
+1277 GPNEVNGIS
-1286 QITLKVGTAF
+1286 QIILKVGTAF

-1338 RQDNLYPQEYPSIL
+1338 KQDNLYPQEYPSIL

-1418 VFQPAPS
+1418 AFQPAPS
-1425 ENMYVDGTYIIPFR
+1425 RNMFVDGTYIIPFR

-1459 WRLPDIMTDPN
+1459 WRLPDITTDPN
-1470 YYTTSTT
+1470 YYTTDTT

-1489 RRDVSSSS
+1489 RRDVSSLS
-1497 LEWTV
+1497 LEWNV
-1502 VSTEIPIPS
+1502 VSNEIPIPS
-1511 QANGGIAGYQTQYT
+1511 RANGGIAGYQTPYT
-1525 VSSLT
+1525 VSGLE
-1530 NERPQQFRIR
+1530 NERSQQFRIR

-1572 NTVYPSLY
+1572 NTVYPSIY

-1594 TATATG
+1594 TETATG

-1629 IVSGTTRSQWY
+1629 IVSGTTRSPWY

-1647 GIADLSDNITINGAQ
+1647 GIADLSYNIIINGAQ
-1662 FTANRKLRTTTAT
+1662 FTANRKLRTITAT

-1699 YPRKTGLD
+1699 YPRKNGLD

-1718 EYSNVAYLY
+1718 DYSNVAYLY

>member
-1 MTVSM
+1 
-6 YGIWN
+6 
-11 MEYGIWNYGAT
+11 
-22 ISVGFNIFIMCK
+22 
-34 FIIEIYSIDMASVT
+34 
-48 PTLSNFTIESRVIIR
+48 
-63 DVSFSLAN
+63 
-71 PTSDNTNPAAVFT
+71 
-84 FTINN
+84 
-89 TGATPVADISGRIV
+89 
-103 RILSVGTAT
+103 
-112 ITATQAATTGYT
+112 
-124 SGEITAVLTV
+124 
-134 NPVINEYTISPKEW
+134 
-148 SLGSFELQ
+148 
-156 DPSSNSPGSFTFEN
+156 
-170 LTPLTI
+170 
-176 SIFSRTVTLKTV
+176 
-188 GSAQIKIT
+188 
-196 QDASG
+196 
-201 IYPSSSI
+201 
-208 IATFDV
+208 
-214 LTSIVGVGTQ
+214 
-224 NQIDLSWN
+224 
-232 IPTENGAT
+232 
-240 IKNYFF
+240 
-246 YTEERT
+246 
-252 TDISPAPAVSS
+252 
-263 VIATI
+263 
-268 PATNSS
+268 
-274 YYSYTLPRPY
+274 
-284 SSQVLSSSGQPTGID
+284 
-299 INSADRS
+299 
-306 FDITTSPL
+306 
-314 YTTANYFD
+314 
-322 MGYCGEIEVNWVYH
+322 
-336 NDARIDN
+336 
-343 LRGSASTTMTL
+343 
-354 SLHKRASSQIGDNRI
+354 
-369 DLILDTTRTYDS
+369 
-381 LENCYGPMPQNN
+381 
-393 DKTLTDIFTIDFP
+393 
-406 SSSTPARELKYMKLT
+406 
-421 DVIAG
+421 
-426 QVRISNNTYIN
+426 
-437 SDGVEKT
+437 
-444 YSIIIKSIRIAPFRF
+444 
-459 PISRDFTS
+459 
-467 LGFGLGTG
+467 
-475 NTTGG
+475 
-480 FSVSTFNALPDIS
+480 
-493 GGVLYHM
+493 
-500 PKMTRSL
+500 
-507 TDYNKASWT
+507 
-516 FSWKYAANLPKLTT
+516 
-530 DISYLPVGSGAA
+530 VGSGTA

-556 AYSRPYTKTTV
+556 AYSRPYKHTTEL
-567 SIIDA
+567 ITDA
-572 SYNTLSVPAFLTN
+572 SYNTLSVPAFLTS
-585 VTNANYNTRM
+585 VLDPSYNTRM
-595 LFDLS
+595 LFDAS

-611 ADLSANNLSYT
+611 ADSSANNLSYT

-648 FLFDISILDPSYNA
+648 FLFDISIIDPSYNA
-662 YFRIMNTQADSF
+662 YFRMMNTQADSF
-674 QVKMVSQTFTPYQ
+674 QVKMMSQTFTPYQ
-687 EYRFASPDPTLASSH
+687 EYRFAGPDPTLSS
-702 ALTSQTNTIYSITD
+702 SQSLISPTNTLYNIID
-716 HYTPIRPF
+716 HYTPLRPF

-737 YRISSHNIAGTS
+737 YRISSQNIAGTS

-806 IIQMMID
+806 IIQMMVD

-829 ANDLSFNMFNDVIV
+829 ANDLSFNMFNHVIV

-848 QTLIEYTNTIRQ
+848 QTLISYTNTIRQ

-874 RSGLNTPFTGSILNG
+874 RSGLNTQFTGLILNG
-889 YRYYLRLA
+889 YRYYFRLA

-910 LSGVSFSRPDNDPI
+910 LSGISFSRPDNDPI
-924 RFDADQVIGD
+924 RFDGDQVIGK
-934 ELVILTWKI
+934 EMVILTWKI
-943 PQEDAGSPI
+943 PQDDAGSPI

-973 TIYKPMNRY
+973 TIYKPKKRY
-982 LQDAI
+982 IQDAI
-987 ELEYSNADPS
+987 ESEYIIADSS
-997 YPLRTFG
+997 YPLQTFR

-1012 FSSLSSDQQTALM
+1012 FSSLSSDKQTALE

-1030 IFKYIIHPRPI
+1030 LFKYVIHPRPI

-1052 ASSDLSKNIVLN
+1052 ASSDLSKNIVMN
-1064 YTDKTFTYKSNLL
+1064 YTDNTFTYKSNLL

-1097 VGGGVWQSET
+1097 VGGGLWLSDT
-1107 SASFH
+1107 SVSFH

-1147 SLPDNAVYNYIHS
+1147 SVPDSAIYNYIHS
-1160 VTGDIITADV
+1160 VTGDVLTSNVPV
-1170 PATYVRFESLS
+1170 PATYVQFESLS
-1181 PPTLF
+1181 PPTLI

-1199 MFYTIS
+1199 MIYTIS

-1218 SKVIIN
+1218 GKVIIN
-1224 GIAPVRTFPGLNTEF
+1224 GIAPVRTFSGLNTEF
-1239 TMTVRN
+1239 TMTLRN
-1245 NIYSHPLVNG
+1245 NPPYSSLEDG
-1255 NTYLFTITPV
+1255 KTYLFTITPV
-1265 NINDYFPDPSKE
+1265 NINDYFPDPSKQGPNE
-1277 GGNYGNGVS
+1277 VNGVS
-1286 QITLKVGTAF
+1286 QVTLKVGTEL

-1316 VLQWKYSSKPKYII
+1316 VLQWKYLSKPKYII
-1330 NIVIPDEY
+1330 AIKIPDEY
-1338 RQDNLYPQEYPSIL
+1338 KQDNLYPQEYPSIL
-1352 QPDGRTTL
+1352 QPDGITTL
-1360 SILTPNLDTNSSIV
+1360 SILTPNLDTNSGIV

-1404 VSPVQTFIDNQDTI
+1404 VSPVQTFIDSQETI

-1425 ENMYVDGTYIIPFR
+1425 RNMFLDGTYIIPFR

-1459 WRLPDIMTDPN
+1459 WRLPDITTDPN
-1470 YYTTSTT
+1470 YYKTDTT

-1489 RRDVSSSS
+1489 RHDESSPS

-1502 VSTEIPIPS
+1502 VSNEIPIPS
-1511 QANGGIAGYQTQYT
+1511 RENGGIAGYQTQYT
-1525 VSSLT
+1525 VSGLT
-1530 NERPQQFRIR
+1530 NERSQQFRIR
-1540 TVINNEYTTQR
+1540 TVINNEYTSQR

-1572 NTVYPSLY
+1572 NTVYPSIY

-1594 TATATG
+1594 TETATG

-1629 IVSGTTRSQWY
+1629 IVSGTTRSPWY

-1647 GIADLSDNITINGAQ
+1647 GIADLSDNIIINGAQ

-1684 VSRTNLYSYGIQFRL
+1684 VSRSNLYSYGIQFRL
-1699 YPRKTGLD
+1699 YPRKNGLD

-1718 EYSNVAYLY
+1718 EYSNVAYLYS

>member
-1 MTVSM
+1 M
-6 YGIWN
+6 Y
-11 MEYGIWNYGAT
+11 
-22 ISVGFNIFIMCK
+22 
-34 FIIEIYSIDMASVT
+34 IIEIYSIDMASET
-48 PTLSNFTIESRVIIR
+48 PTLSNFTIEPRVIIR

-71 PTSDNTNPAAVFT
+71 PRSNNTNPAAVFT

-156 DPSSNSPGSFTFEN
+156 DPSSNSPGAFTFEN

-188 GSAQIKIT
+188 GSAQIKVT
-196 QDASG
+196 QAASG
-201 IYPSSSI
+201 IYPSSYV

-252 TDISPAPAVSS
+252 TDISPAPAVST

-284 SSQVLSSSGQPTGID
+284 SSQVLSAAGQPTGID
-299 INSADRS
+299 IDQSSNS
-306 FDITTSPL
+306 FEITTSPL

-336 NDARIDN
+336 NDARIDD
-343 LRGSASTTMTL
+343 LSGSASTTMKL

-369 DLILDTTRTYDS
+369 DLILDTTRIYDS

-426 QVRISNNTYIN
+426 QVSISNNTYIN

-500 PKMTRSL
+500 PKMTRPL

-556 AYSRPYTKTTV
+556 AYSRPYTKTTG
-567 SIIDA
+567 SITNA

-585 VTNANYNTRM
+585 VSIANYNTRM

-662 YFRIMNTQADSF
+662 YFRMMNTQADSF

-687 EYRFASPDPTLASSH
+687 EYRLAGPNPTLASSQS
-702 ALTSQTNTIYSITD
+702 LTSPTNTIYSITD
-716 HYTPIRPF
+716 HYTPLRPF

-737 YRISSHNIAGTS
+737 YRISSQNIAGTC

-763 NTIQNQVNSNGND
+763 NTIQNQVNRFGND
-776 TLTIESETTS
+776 TFKIESESTS

-829 ANDLSFNMFNDVIV
+829 ANDLSFNMFNEVIV

-874 RSGLNTPFTGSILNG
+874 RSGLNTPFTGFILNG
-889 YRYYLRLA
+889 YRYYFRLA

-910 LSGVSFSRPDNDPI
+910 LSGISFSRPDNAPI
-924 RFDADQVIGD
+924 RFDGDQIIGD
-934 ELVILTWKI
+934 NSVILTWKI

-952 LNYVIDYQEVTE
+952 LNYIIEYQDVFET
-964 SVSATGVIT
+964 VSATTGAIT
-973 TIYKPMNRY
+973 TTYSRTKHRY
-982 LQDAI
+982 IQDAS
-987 ELEYSNADPS
+987 ENAYFTADAG
-997 YPLRTFG
+997 YPYNAFR

-1012 FSSLSSDQQTALM
+1012 FSSLSSDQQTALA

-1030 IFKYIIHPRPI
+1030 IFKHIIHPRPI
-1041 TLNDPDKALNT
+1041 TLNDTDKALNT
-1052 ASSDLSKNIVLN
+1052 ASSDLSKNIVMN

-1097 VGGGVWQSET
+1097 VGGGIWQSGT
-1107 SASFH
+1107 SVSFH

-1147 SLPDNAVYNYIHS
+1147 SLPDDAVYNYIHS
-1160 VTGDIITADV
+1160 VTGDVLTANV

-1181 PPTLF
+1181 PPTLI
-1186 RLDHEHDKGYYLK
+1186 RLDHEHDNGYYLK
-1199 MFYTIS
+1199 MIYTIS

-1218 SKVIIN
+1218 GKVILN
-1224 GIAPVRTFPGLNTEF
+1224 GIAPVRTFAGLNTEF
-1239 TMTVRN
+1239 TVTIKN
-1245 NIYSHPLVNG
+1245 NEFSTFETG
-1255 NTYLFTITPV
+1255 KKYLYTITPF
-1265 NINDYFPDPSKE
+1265 NINDFFPDPLLKD
-1277 GGNYGNGVS
+1277 GDNNGNGIS
-1286 QITLKVGTAF
+1286 QITLKWGTDT
-1296 SEPITDMSYS
+1296 SQSITDMSYS

-1330 NIVIPDEY
+1330 SIEIPNEY
-1338 RQDNLYPQEYPSIL
+1338 RQDNLYPQEYPLLL

-1360 SILTPNLDTNSSIV
+1360 SILTPNLDTNSGIV

-1390 AQLYLKSGRGYHIS
+1390 AQLYLKSGRGYHIR
-1404 VSPVQTFIDNQDTI
+1404 VSPVQTFINTQDI
-1418 VFQPAPS
+1418 IEFVPAPP
-1425 ENMYVDGTYIIPFR
+1425 EKMYVDGTYIIPFR

-1452 NGYVDLK
+1452 NGSVDLK
-1459 WRLPDIMTDPN
+1459 WRLPDITTDPN
-1470 YYTTSTT
+1470 YYTTDTT
-1477 DAYYQYKYFTLE
+1477 TAYYQYKYFTLE
-1489 RRDVSSSS
+1489 RRDELSS

-1502 VSTEIPIPS
+1502 VSNEIPIPS

-1525 VSSLT
+1525 VGSLT
-1530 NERPQQFRIR
+1530 NERNQQFRIR
-1540 TVINNEYTTQR
+1540 TVINNEYTSQR

-1572 NTVYPSLY
+1572 NTVYPSIY
-1580 PFRPSN
+1580 PFRSSN

-1594 TATATG
+1594 TDTATG
-1600 PLNGLTFKL
+1600 SLNGLTFML

-1629 IVSGTTRSQWY
+1629 IVSGTTRSPWY

-1675 ASGNQTITV
+1675 ASGNQRITV
-1684 VSRTNLYSYGIQFRL
+1684 VSRTNLYSYGIRFRL
-1699 YPRKTGLD
+1699 YPRKNGLD
-1707 GVYPLGDNLYT
+1707 GVYPSGDNLYT

>member
-1 MTVSM
+1 
-6 YGIWN
+6 
-11 MEYGIWNYGAT
+11 
-22 ISVGFNIFIMCK
+22 MC
-34 FIIEIYSIDMASVT
+34 IIEIYSINMAVIP
-48 PTLSNFTIESRVIIR
+48 PTLSNFTIEPRVIIR
-63 DVSFSLAN
+63 DVSFSLTD

-89 TGATPVADISGRIV
+89 TGSATPVADISGRIV
-103 RILSVGTAT
+103 RILSVGKAI

-156 DPSSNSPGSFTFEN
+156 DPSSNSPGAFTFEN

-176 SIFSRTVTLKTV
+176 SIVSRTVTLKTV
-188 GSAQIKIT
+188 GSAQIKVT

-201 IYPSSSI
+201 IYPSSYV
-208 IATFDV
+208 IASFDV
-214 LTSIVGVGTQ
+214 LTSIVVVGTQ

-263 VIATI
+263 VIATR
-268 PATNSS
+268 PVTNSS
-274 YYSYTLPRPY
+274 YYSYTLPIPY

-299 INSADRS
+299 INSTS
-306 FDITTSPL
+306 TLFNITTSAL

-336 NDARIDN
+336 NDARIEDLMAN
-343 LRGSASTTMTL
+343 EGNTTTMTL

-369 DLILDTTRTYDS
+369 DLISSATRNYDS

-406 SSSTPARELKYMKLT
+406 NSSTLARELKYMKLT

-426 QVRISNNTYIN
+426 QVSISNNTYIN
-437 SDGVEKT
+437 SEGIEKT

-467 LGFGLGTG
+467 LGFGLGLGIG
-475 NTTGG
+475 NTNGG
-480 FSVSTFNALPDIS
+480 FSVSTFNALADIS

-500 PKMTRSL
+500 PKMTRPL

-530 DISYLPVGSGAA
+530 DISYLPVGGGGSA

-556 AYSRPYTKTTV
+556 AYSRPYKHTTEL
-567 SIIDA
+567 IADA

-595 LFDLS
+595 LFDAS

-662 YFRIMNTQADSF
+662 YFRMMNTQADSF
-674 QVKMVSQTFTPYQ
+674 QVKMMSQTFTPYQ
-687 EYRFASPDPTLASSH
+687 EYRLAGPDPTLASSH
-702 ALTSQTNTIYSITD
+702 ALTSPTNTLYNIID
-716 HYTPIRPF
+716 HYTPLRPF
-724 YRFFNLTNGDFYS
+724 YRFFDLSNGNFYS
-737 YRISSHNIAGTS
+737 YRISSQNIAGTS

-763 NTIQNQVNSNGND
+763 NTIQNRVNSLGNN
-776 TLTIESETTS
+776 TFTVESESTS

-860 YTYNSIASQQSFNS
+860 YTYNSIASQQNFNS

-910 LSGVSFSRPDNDPI
+910 LSGISFSRPDNAPI
-924 RFDADQVIGD
+924 RFDGDQVIGD
-934 ELVILTWKI
+934 GLVILTWKI
-943 PQEDAGSPI
+943 PQDDAGSPI
-952 LNYVIDYQEVTE
+952 LNYVIDYNEVFET
-964 SVSATGVIT
+964 VSATTGAIT
-973 TIYKPMNRY
+973 TTYGPLRRY
-982 LQDAI
+982 FQDAI
-987 ELEYSNADPS
+987 ESEYIITDPS

-1012 FSSLSSDQQTALM
+1012 FSSLSSDQQTALA

-1030 IFKYIIHPRPI
+1030 LFKYIIHPRPI

-1052 ASSDLSKNIVLN
+1052 ASSDLSKNIVMN
-1064 YTDKTFTYKSNLL
+1064 YTDTTFTYKSNLL

-1097 VGGGVWQSET
+1097 VGGELWQSDT
-1107 SASFH
+1107 SVSFH

-1147 SLPDNAVYNYIHS
+1147 SVPDDAVYNYIHS
-1160 VTGDIITADV
+1160 VTGNVLLPLPANDPV

-1199 MFYTIS
+1199 MNYTIS

-1218 SKVIIN
+1218 GKVILN
-1224 GIAPVRTFPGLNTEF
+1224 GIAPVRTFAGLNTEF
-1239 TMTVRN
+1239 TMTLRS
-1245 NIYSHPLVNG
+1245 NIYFPLVNA
-1255 NTYLFTITPV
+1255 NTYLFTITPI
-1265 NINDYFPDPSKE
+1265 NINDYFPDPSKD

-1316 VLQWKYSSKPKYII
+1316 VLQWKYSSKPKYFISI
-1330 NIVIPDEY
+1330 EIPNEY
-1338 RQDNLYPQEYPSIL
+1338 KQENLYPQEYPSIL
-1352 QPDGRTTL
+1352 QPDGITTL
-1360 SILTPNLDTNSSIV
+1360 SILTPNLDTNSGIV

-1404 VSPVQTFIDNQDTI
+1404 VSPVQTFINSQDTI
-1418 VFQPAPS
+1418 EFVPAPS
-1425 ENMYVDGTYIIPFR
+1425 KNMYVDGTYIIPFR

-1459 WRLPDIMTDPN
+1459 WRLPDITTDPN
-1470 YYTTSTT
+1470 YYKTDTT

-1489 RRDVSSSS
+1489 RRDVSSLS

-1502 VSTEIPIPS
+1502 VSNEISIPS

-1525 VSSLT
+1525 VSGLT
-1530 NERPQQFRIR
+1530 NERSQQFRIR

-1572 NTVYPSLY
+1572 NTVYPSIY

-1629 IVSGTTRSQWY
+1629 IVSGTTRSPWY

-1647 GIADLSDNITINGAQ
+1647 GIADISDNITINGAQ

-1684 VSRTNLYSYGIQFRL
+1684 VSRSNLYSYGIRFRL